1 MYCMCCVA
9 QFKCITKH
17 VQVENEAKA
26 KKQAE
31 EDQRK
36 QAEDAKKKEQQAKKA
51 EQDKVWPACLC
62 CRLCC
67 AM

>member
-1 MYCMCCVA
+1 MCCVA
-9 QFKCITKH
+9 PLKCITKLM
-17 VQVENEAKA
+17 QVENEAKA

-51 EQDKVWPACLC
+51 EQDKV
-62 CRLCC
+62 
-67 AM
+67 